1 MRQKPAAGNRSS
13 LTKTEEKING
23 RKTIQENDRNPHK
36 KSHVYFFNETNDE
49 MKDLDL
55 QVSKACFKTLNLR
68 YL

>member
-49 MKDLDL
+49 MKEFRFT
-55 QVSKACFKTLNLR
+55 SIKSMF
-68 YL
+68 